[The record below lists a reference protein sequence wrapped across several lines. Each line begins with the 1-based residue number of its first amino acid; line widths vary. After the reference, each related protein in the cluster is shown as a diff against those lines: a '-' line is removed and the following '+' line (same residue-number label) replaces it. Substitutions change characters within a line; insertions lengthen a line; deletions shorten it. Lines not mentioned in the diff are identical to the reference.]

1 MGPTER
7 VIETVESLTHWLKTS
22 RFDYDIEDLKF
33 LLNIVVKDYKKYLDD
48 K

>member
-1 MGPTER
+1 MEPKER
-7 VIETVESLTHWLKTS
+7 AIETLESHWLKTS

-33 LLNIVVKDYKKYLDD
+33 LLSIVVKDYKKYLDD

>member
-1 MGPTER
+1 MEPKER
-7 VIETVESLTHWLKTS
+7 AIETLESLTHWLKTS

-33 LLNIVVKDYKKYLDD
+33 LLSIVVKDYKKYLDD